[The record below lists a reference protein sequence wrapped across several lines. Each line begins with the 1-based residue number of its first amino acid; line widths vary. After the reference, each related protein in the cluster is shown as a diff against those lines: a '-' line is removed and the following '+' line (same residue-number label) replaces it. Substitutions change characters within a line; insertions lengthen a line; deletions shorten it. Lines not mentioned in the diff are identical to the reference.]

1 MNVRGSVFIS
11 ALLTAALLVPPGA
24 VFAEQQQPS
33 RRDQRRQER
42 ELRKEIGPIYREW
55 LDNEV
60 GYIISDEERQAF
72 LRLSTNEEREQF
84 IEQFWLRR
92 DPTPD
97 TVENETR
104 EEHYRRIAYAN
115 ERFASGIPGWKT
127 DRGRIYII
135 WGPPDEIESH
145 AGGSYNRPYEE
156 GGGYTSVFPFEK
168 WRYRYMPGIGTNII
182 IEFVDPSGS
191 GEFRMTMDPSEKDA
205 LLMVPGAGLSDME
218 SMGMASKVDRFT
230 RSDGTRLP
238 KTMGGDP
245 MYLNQ
250 FERLSQ
256 FAAVQRPPEV
266 KFRDLEEVV
275 RSRIVRN
282 QIDFDYRFDFLR
294 VTSESVLVPITIQVS
309 NKQLTYNYNSGIHNA
324 ALNIFGRITTIG
336 GRVVQ
341 TFEDVVTRDFPDS
354 LFEQSLQGS
363 SIYQKTLP
371 LRPGL
376 YRLDLVIKDVHSGN
390 VGADNKRLAVPRF
403 SEDSLATSTLIL
415 ADLIERVPTRQ
426 VGLGQFV
433 LGASKVRPRLD
444 RTFTAGD
451 RMGVYLQVYNLSLD
465 EESKRSSVT
474 VTYRVRSGE
483 AEVFSLTESSADP
496 DFAAQPGSQI
506 TIEKTLALAGINP
519 GKYTLD
525 IIVTDRTNGSSVTS
539 SADFTVNAAETRAAA
554 ARRN

>member
-1 MNVRGSVFIS
+1 MNRRRSVFLGG
-11 ALLTAALLVPPGA
+11 LLAVALLVPA
-24 VFAEQQQPS
+24 AAAIAQEQKPS
-33 RRDQRRQER
+33 RRDERRQER
-42 ELRKEIGPIYREW
+42 QLRQELGPIYREW

-60 GYIISDEERQAF
+60 GYIISDEERRAF

-168 WRYRYMPGIGTNII
+168 WRYRYMPGIGTNVI
-182 IEFVDPSGS
+182 IEFVDPTGS

-205 LLMVPGAGLSDME
+205 LMMVPGAGLSDLE
-218 SMGMASKVDRFT
+218 SMGLASKVDRFT
-230 RSDGTRLP
+230 RTDGTRMPRPL
-238 KTMGGDP
+238 GGEP
-245 MYLNQ
+245 AHMNQ
-250 FERLSQ
+250 FERLAQ

-294 VTSESVLVPITIQVS
+294 VTSESVLVPITIQVP
-309 NKQLTYNYNSGIHNA
+309 NKQLTYNYNGGIHNA

-354 LFEQSLQGS
+354 LFEQSLAGS

-433 LGASKVRPRLD
+433 LGASKVRPKLD
-444 RTFTAGD
+444 RTFTVGD

-465 EESKRSSVT
+465 EESKRSSVA

-483 AEVFSLTESSADP
+483 NEIFSMTETSADP
-496 DFAAQPGSQI
+496 DLAAQPGTQI
-506 TIEKTLALAGINP
+506 TIEKTLALAGISP

-525 IIVTDRTNGSSVTS
+525 VIVTDRTNGSSVTS
-539 SADFTVNAAETRAAA
+539 SADFIVNAAETRAAA
-554 ARRN
+554 ARN